1 MHFSSAR
8 NRISLILGIGVVKA
22 TTRSA
27 NGKQGLQLDV
37 GDAQDRA

>member
-1 MHFSSAR
+1 LYLEQ
-8 NRISLILGIGVVKA
+8 RIS
-22 TTRSA
+22 